1 MKNKI
6 KELLPVLR
14 YFKRYKVKLLIFSG
28 ILFITN
34 LSYALLGHLIGEATT
49 YITNKDIKLGI
60 TFLVIYFA
68 IELFADIAGDVA
80 KNKINHIQSDV
91 ARHVGFDVYSK
102 MLELPAYA
110 FEEMN
115 SGQMVNRITRDTD
128 KLVGQVQVV
137 IRIVS
142 QIISSILILVYI
154 IRKSLLVAGVI
165 VVFLVSYYFVVSHYT
180 KKLNE
185 LNKIRKKENDNF
197 TNIATETVRGIRE
210 VKTLNIESGLKANVK
225 TVTTNLLNASYN
237 EMDTSRN
244 YYIMQTIFCGSLE
257 VGTFMLVGYLVY
269 IGHVSLSFFIAM
281 TYYIYRYI
289 FIIQNVTDFSSN
301 FQDLLVSVNRI
312 SEILGNKLYD
322 DTKYGVSQI
331 NNPEG
336 KIEFKGVTFGY
347 KNEKNIIE
355 DFSVTF
361 EPNKKIAIVGPS
373 GEGKSTIFNL
383 LTRLFDPSEGE
394 ILLDGVEIRN
404 LTKSS
409 LRKNISIIRQEPFIF
424 NRSIIDNFRLIDSR
438 ASLKEVRKYAKMASI
453 DDYIMSLPKKYD
465 TILGEGGVNL
475 SGGQKQRLAIAR
487 TLVKK
492 SKVVLFDEATSALDN
507 ESQEVIKEA
516 IDEFAKDHTVLIIAH
531 RLSTIKDADIIYVI
545 KKGKVMASG
554 KHQKL
559 MKTCDFYKE
568 LYKKEEIK

>member
-6 KELLPVLR
+6 KELLPVLK
-14 YFKRYKVKLLIFSG
+14 YFKKYKTRLLIFSG

-49 YITNKDIKLGI
+49 YITNKDIKLGLLYLI
-60 TFLVIYFA
+60 IYLI
-68 IELFADIAGDVA
+68 IELVADIAGDIA
-80 KNKINHIQSDV
+80 KNRINHIQSDV
-91 ARHVGFDVYSK
+91 ARSVGFDVYSK
-102 MLELPAYA
+102 MLEMPSYA

-137 IRIVS
+137 IRIIS
-142 QIISSILILVYI
+142 QIIASILILVYI
-154 IRKSLLVAGVI
+154 IRKSLIVAGVI
-165 VVFLVSYYFVVSHYT
+165 VVFLVSYYFVVKHYT

-210 VKTLNIESGLKANVK
+210 VKTLNIENGLKSNVK
-225 TVTTNLLNASYN
+225 TITNNLLNASYN

-244 YYIMQTIFCGSLE
+244 YYIMQAIFCGSLE
-257 VGTFMLVGYLVY
+257 VGVFMLVGYLVY

-289 FIIQNVTDFSSN
+289 FIIENVTDFSSN

-312 SEILGNKLYD
+312 SEILGNKLYE
-322 DTKYGVSQI
+322 DTKYGVGNI

-347 KNEKNIIE
+347 KGEKNIIE
-355 DFSVTF
+355 DFNITF

-383 LTRLFDPSEGE
+383 LTRLFDPSKGE
-394 ILLDGVEIRN
+394 ILLDGVDIRN

-438 ASLKEVRKYAKMASI
+438 ASLKEVRKYAQMASI

-487 TLVKK
+487 TLMKK
-492 SKVVLFDEATSALDN
+492 SKVILFDEATSALDN
-507 ESQEVIKEA
+507 ESQEVIKDA
-516 IDEFAKDHTVLIIAH
+516 IDEFSKNHTVLIIAH

-545 KKGKVMASG
+545 KSGKVMASG
-554 KHQKL
+554 KHQSL
-559 MKTCDFYKE
+559 MKTCEFYKE

>member
-6 KELLPVLR
+6 KELLPVLK
-14 YFKRYKVKLLIFSG
+14 YFKRYKSKLIIFSG

-49 YITNKDIKLGI
+49 YITKKDIRLGI
-60 TFLVIYFA
+60 IYL
-68 IELFADIAGDVA
+68 IIYLSVELIADVAGDIA
-80 KNKINHIQSDV
+80 KNRINHIQSDV
-91 ARHVGFDVYSK
+91 ARNVGFDVYSK

-142 QIISSILILVYI
+142 QIIASILILVYI

-165 VVFLVSYYFVVSHYT
+165 VVFLVSYYFVVRHYT

-185 LNKIRKKENDNF
+185 LNKIRKKENDSF
-197 TNIATETVRGIRE
+197 TNITTKTVRGIRE

-225 TVTTNLLNASYN
+225 TIINNLLNASFN

-244 YYIMQTIFCGSLE
+244 YYIMQAIFCGSLE

-269 IGHVSLSFFIAM
+269 IGQVSLSFFIAM

-289 FIIQNVTDFSSN
+289 FIIENVTDFSSN

-312 SEILGNKLYD
+312 SEILGNKLYE

-336 KIEFKGVTFGY
+336 RIEFKGVSFGY
-347 KNEKNIIE
+347 KGEKNIIE
-355 DFSVTF
+355 DFNITF

-383 LTRLFDPSEGE
+383 LTRLFDPSKGE

-409 LRKNISIIRQEPFIF
+409 LRKNISIIRQDPFIF

-438 ASLKEVRKYAKMASI
+438 ASLKEVRKYAQMASI

-487 TLVKK
+487 TLMKK
-492 SKVVLFDEATSALDN
+492 SKVILFDEATSALDN
-507 ESQEVIKEA
+507 ESQEIIKEA
-516 IDEFAKDHTVLIIAH
+516 IDEFSKDHTVLIIAH

-545 KKGKVMASG
+545 KKGKVVASG
-554 KHQKL
+554 KHQTL
-559 MKTCDFYKE
+559 MKTCNFYKE

>member
-6 KELLPVLR
+6 KELLPVLK
-14 YFKRYKVKLLIFSG
+14 YFKRYKTKLIIFSG

-154 IRKSLLVAGVI
+154 IRKSLIVAGVI
-165 VVFLVSYYFVVSHYT
+165 IVFLVSYYFVVSHYT

-225 TVTTNLLNASYN
+225 TVTTNLLNALASSIASALN
-237 EMDTSRN
+237 
-244 YYIMQTIFCGSLE
+244 IF
-257 VGTFMLVGYLVY
+257 
-269 IGHVSLSFFIAM
+269 
-281 TYYIYRYI
+281 
-289 FIIQNVTDFSSN
+289 
-301 FQDLLVSVNRI
+301 
-312 SEILGNKLYD
+312 
-322 DTKYGVSQI
+322 
-331 NNPEG
+331 
-336 KIEFKGVTFGY
+336 
-347 KNEKNIIE
+347 
-355 DFSVTF
+355 
-361 EPNKKIAIVGPS
+361 
-373 GEGKSTIFNL
+373 L
-383 LTRLFDPSEGE
+383 LTSTPALVRPAM
-394 ILLDGVEIRN
+394 N
-404 LTKSS
+404 L
-409 LRKNISIIRQEPFIF
+409 E
-424 NRSIIDNFRLIDSR
+424 
-438 ASLKEVRKYAKMASI
+438 
-453 DDYIMSLPKKYD
+453 
-465 TILGEGGVNL
+465 
-475 SGGQKQRLAIAR
+475 
-487 TLVKK
+487 
-492 SKVVLFDEATSALDN
+492 
-507 ESQEVIKEA
+507 
-516 IDEFAKDHTVLIIAH
+516 
-531 RLSTIKDADIIYVI
+531 
-545 KKGKVMASG
+545 
-554 KHQKL
+554 
-559 MKTCDFYKE
+559 
-568 LYKKEEIK
+568 